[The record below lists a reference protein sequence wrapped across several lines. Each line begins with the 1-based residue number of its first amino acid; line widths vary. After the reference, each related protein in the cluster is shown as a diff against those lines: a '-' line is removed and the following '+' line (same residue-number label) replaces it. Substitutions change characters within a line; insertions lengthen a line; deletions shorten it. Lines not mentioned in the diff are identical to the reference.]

1 MMILLLRAFV
11 LATVLAGGLA
21 QAQIGVSLKLGKRD
35 YLAGEPVSAD
45 VTIINHSGRAIEFQG
60 FLGKPW
66 LDFVVTNQ
74 RSEPVA
80 PTGAGSFGKWTL
92 PAGQSSTRGVSL
104 TAMFQLSTP
113 GNYQVSAT
121 VRMPGLEGP
130 VTVSNRVFF
139 NVAPGRPFWSQKVG
153 AGRSGKVREYRV
165 LNFSGG
171 TKSELYVQ
179 VLDDRTGLPFTTFSL
194 GEILLVRKPSV
205 TVDSGQRLHVLH
217 MASPTHWVHSVVDTD
232 GRIVSRTLHRRT
244 SAGDPYLT
252 TSDKGAVTIG
262 NSIPIDPK
270 AEAARRAKTRKLSE
284 RPAITY

>member
-1 MMILLLRAFV
+1 MTKLLVRAFLLAIV
-11 LATVLAGGLA
+11 LSSGLV
-21 QAQIGVSLKLGKRD
+21 QAQIAVSLRLPKRD
-35 YLAGEPVSAD
+35 FISGEPVIAD
-45 VTIINHSGRAIEFQG
+45 VTITNHSGRPIEFQG

-66 LDFVVTNQ
+66 LDFVVINQ

-80 PTGAGSFGKWTL
+80 PTGAGVFGKWTL

-104 TAMFQLSTP
+104 TAMFQLATP

-121 VRMPGLEGP
+121 VRMPGVEGP
-130 VTVSNRVFF
+130 VTVSNRLFF

-171 TKSELYVQ
+171 AKSELYVQ
-179 VLDDRTGLPFTTFSL
+179 VLDDRTGVPFTTFSL

-205 TVDSGQRLHVLH
+205 TVDSNQRLHVLH
-217 MASPTHWVHSVVDTD
+217 LAGPTHWVHSVIDTD
-232 GRIVSRTLHRRT
+232 GRIVSRNIHRRT
-244 SAGDPYLT
+244 GTGDPYLT
-252 TSDKGAVTIG
+252 TSDKGAVTVG
-262 NSIPIDPK
+262 NSLPVDLK

-284 RPAITY
+284 RPSITY